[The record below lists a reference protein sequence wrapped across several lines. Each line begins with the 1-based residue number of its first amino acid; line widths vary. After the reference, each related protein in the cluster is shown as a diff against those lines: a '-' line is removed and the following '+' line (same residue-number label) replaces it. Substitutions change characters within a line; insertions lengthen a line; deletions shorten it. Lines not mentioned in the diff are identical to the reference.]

1 MANRD
6 PVVPGPEEPQQRTP
20 LQWTPL
26 ATVSREE
33 RALIASAHCS
43 QTTGMGREK
52 RQSQGRQVAWE
63 GQGLLQGPKK
73 TKQVSRRVVMELPP
87 TPLQNTA
94 SAVDCPLTDL
104 SCPPGRLTEPDSEQ
118 DSGWSPHLSPA
129 RSRGPQGAQ
138 SSHSLA
144 GKNPGSQALP
154 HKILV
159 MNLKS
164 HSRLM

>member
-33 RALIASAHCS
+33 RALIASARCS

-73 TKQVSRRVVMELPP
+73 TKQVSRRVVMELPQHP
-87 TPLQNTA
+87 SRIRPALQT
-94 SAVDCPLTDL
+94 
-104 SCPPGRLTEPDSEQ
+104 
-118 DSGWSPHLSPA
+118 
-129 RSRGPQGAQ
+129 
-138 SSHSLA
+138 
-144 GKNPGSQALP
+144 
-154 HKILV
+154 
-159 MNLKS
+159 S
-164 HSRLM
+164 HSRTSPAHQGGSQSQTQSRTVVGAHTSPQPGPEAPRELRAHISLQVRILVCKHCPTKFL